1 MDSGVERMCCRFRC
15 HDGSNI
21 CGWICDRGA
30 TGGSDAFLAAFD
42 SDGSLLWYRRR
53 ETNGVEGDTARRV
66 CATPDSV
73 YLLVIGSKGW
83 TLKTIT
89 KFDPKGNQRWD
100 QRLEDDRIYNDLKYF
115 NDYLYAAGT
124 LNNDALIAKLD
135 LEGRILWNKTIGKP
149 DREDYAAGIFLD
161 KNHIYVVGTTESYT
175 KWSQRIAFLNIYR
188 IIK

>member
-1 MDSGVERMCCRFRC
+1 M
-15 HDGSNI
+15 
-21 CGWICDRGA
+21 
-30 TGGSDAFLAAFD
+30 
-42 SDGSLLWYRRR
+42 
-53 ETNGVEGDTARRV
+53 
-66 CATPDSV
+66 
-73 YLLVIGSKGW
+73 IGSKGW